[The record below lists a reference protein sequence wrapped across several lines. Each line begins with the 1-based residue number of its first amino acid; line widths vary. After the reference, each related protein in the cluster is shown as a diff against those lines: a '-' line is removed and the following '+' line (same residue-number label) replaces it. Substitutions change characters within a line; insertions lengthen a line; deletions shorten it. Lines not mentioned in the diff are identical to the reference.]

1 MSSTLRGIP
10 AAAGVAIGSCVL
22 YDPKPPVIPQ
32 HQIAP
37 EAITA
42 EKERLQQAIKAS
54 MQEVSQL
61 RDQVEARLGKE
72 EAAIF
77 DAHLLILED
86 EALLE
91 AANQRIEQEL
101 MNAERALWDAAE
113 EFAQILAGLSD
124 SYLQARVADL
134 HDIRTRDISHLQRN
148 PNASLRFLSHPL

>member
-32 HQIAP
+32 QQIAP
-37 EAITA
+37 EAVTA
-42 EKERLQQAIKAS
+42 EKERLQQAIEAS

-91 AANQRIEQEL
+91 GANQRIEQGFVFQDQKMSIE
-101 MNAERALWDAAE
+101 D
-113 EFAQILAGLSD
+113 
-124 SYLQARVADL
+124 
-134 HDIRTRDISHLQRN
+134 
-148 PNASLRFLSHPL
+148 